1 MSSGVFVDLTPTQDP
16 LHSERGIAVYTRGLF
31 AAIEALEPGVV
42 EAFVL
47 APGAGTPPLPAG
59 LQESGRVV
67 TTEPGE
73 LPDARLWHIPSPFDT
88 SHDPFRILNPRRV
101 PYVVSLFDIIPF
113 VFDDE
118 YLRLP
123 SARARY
129 LAHVELVRQADRVL
143 CISQA
148 AADEAIE
155 RLGLDPDRV
164 VVTGI
169 AVEEHFAADVPA
181 ETAWERAAADVEGL
195 RAGFLMYTGGS
206 DLRKNISG
214 LLRAYA
220 LLPSDTRRAHQLC
233 VVCRLDAPTRHH
245 YRTMAAELGIAD
257 DVLLTGYVE
266 SETLAALYRSTELF
280 VFPSFYEGYGLP
292 VAEALVSGAP
302 AVVSDNSSLI
312 DLVPIDAARF
322 DPHDDASIAAAIRR
336 GLEDEALRSEL
347 RALSGTIPTTW
358 DGIAEATIAVYRTV
372 LDEAVAPPRRT
383 HRTAVVAEVALLTA
397 AEREAAAVQVRALAQ
412 QGPVTFFEDASN
424 ERIAGASSYVHLA
437 AYLVAESIDGPF
449 DDLVH
454 LTGRAPQPGADAL
467 RARLRRG
474 RALALDAP
482 APPA

>member
-1 MSSGVFVDLTPTQDP
+1 MSSGVFVDLTPTQDA

-31 AAIEALEPGVV
+31 AAIEALEPGFV

-47 APGAGTPPLPAG
+47 DPGAGTPALPSG
-59 LQESGRVV
+59 LEESGRVV
-67 TTEPGE
+67 AREPGE
-73 LPDARLWHIPSPFDT
+73 VQDARLWHIPSPFDT

-101 PYVVSLFDIIPF
+101 PYVVSLFDIIPL

-155 RLGLDPDRV
+155 RLGLDPRRV
-164 VVTGI
+164 AVTGI
-169 AVEEHFAADVPA
+169 AVEEHFAEDVPA
-181 ETAWERAAADVEGL
+181 EAAWERAAADVEGL
-195 RAGFLMYTGGS
+195 RADFLMYTGGS
-206 DLRKNISG
+206 DLRKNIAG
-214 LLRAYA
+214 LMRAYA
-220 LLPSDTRRAHQLC
+220 LLPSETRRAHQLC
-233 VVCRLDAPTRHH
+233 VVCRLDPPTQHH
-245 YRTMAAELGIAD
+245 YETMAAELGIAD
-257 DVLLTGYVE
+257 DVLFTGYVE

-336 GLEDEALRSEL
+336 GLEDESLRAEL

-358 DGIAEATIAVYRTV
+358 DGVAEATIAVYRSL
-372 LDEAVAPPRRT
+372 LDGSVAAPRRAP
-383 HRTAVVAEVALLTA
+383 RTAVVCEVALLTA
-397 AEREAAAVQVRALAQ
+397 DERADAEAQVRALAE
-412 QGPVTFFEDASN
+412 QGSVVVFEDASN
-424 ERIAGASSYVHLA
+424 ERIAGASSYCHLA
-437 AYLVAESIDGPF
+437 AFLVAESIDGPF
-449 DDLVH
+449 DDVVFLS
-454 LTGRAPQPGADAL
+454 GRAAQPGADAL
-467 RARLRRG
+467 RTRLRRG
-474 RALALDAP
+474 RALALP